1 MLTFTTDVKL
11 PNTLQQSPV
20 VEQNNGRHKSGVKQ
34 GQSEIK
40 GTVNGRGGPAIAG
53 S

>member
-20 VEQNNGRHKSGVKQ
+20 VEQNNERHKAGMKQ
-34 GQSEIK
+34 VESEIK
-40 GTVNGRGGPAIAG
+40 GTANGHGRPAIVG